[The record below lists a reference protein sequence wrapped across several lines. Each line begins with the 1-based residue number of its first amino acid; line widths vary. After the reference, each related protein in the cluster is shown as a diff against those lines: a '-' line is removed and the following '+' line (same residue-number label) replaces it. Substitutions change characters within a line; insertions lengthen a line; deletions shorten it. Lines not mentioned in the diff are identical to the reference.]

1 MKFIEINTEEAEAI
15 GLKAAF
21 LLAYIK
27 SNNIEKN
34 SKNLA
39 YIISEKISFMEISEI
54 KETIAKL
61 EKFNLIKSETSNNIY
76 KLKLP
81 PGNSPSTSVI
91 TNNWTPS
98 ENVYEV
104 LSMGNIEKEFID
116 SKLPQFKLY
125 WIEKN
130 VAKDDWNHKFVNF
143 IRQEWVKNQSYNNGE
158 PYQIDFDWE
167 PSKAVYEILEMAGIK
182 KSFTKLHL
190 NDFVLYWKENGLA
203 LRSWNTKFVEFIR
216 RKNLV
221 ENNYEETKG
230 SIESRKKEN
239 TNKESK
245 RNSWAENLDI

>member
-81 PGNSPSTSVI
+81 P
-91 TNNWTPS
+91 
-98 ENVYEV
+98 
-104 LSMGNIEKEFID
+104 
-116 SKLPQFKLY
+116 
-125 WIEKN
+125 
-130 VAKDDWNHKFVNF
+130 
-143 IRQEWVKNQSYNNGE
+143 
-158 PYQIDFDWE
+158 
-167 PSKAVYEILEMAGIK
+167 
-182 KSFTKLHL
+182 
-190 NDFVLYWKENGLA
+190 
-203 LRSWNTKFVEFIR
+203 
-216 RKNLV
+216 
-221 ENNYEETKG
+221 
-230 SIESRKKEN
+230 
-239 TNKESK
+239 
-245 RNSWAENLDI
+245 